1 MDENLTPP
9 DFMRAWVAV
18 DTVGQIVP
26 ALLSQGREAYPSE
39 AAVGR
44 RG

>member
-1 MDENLTPP
+1 
-9 DFMRAWVAV
+9 V
-18 DTVGQIVP
+18 DTVEGVVP
-26 ALLSQGREAYPSE
+26 ALLGQGREAYPSE

>member
-1 MDENLTPP
+1 VDE
-9 DFMRAWVAV
+9 
-18 DTVGQIVP
+18 IVP
-26 ALLSQGREAYPSE
+26 ALLGQGREPFPSE